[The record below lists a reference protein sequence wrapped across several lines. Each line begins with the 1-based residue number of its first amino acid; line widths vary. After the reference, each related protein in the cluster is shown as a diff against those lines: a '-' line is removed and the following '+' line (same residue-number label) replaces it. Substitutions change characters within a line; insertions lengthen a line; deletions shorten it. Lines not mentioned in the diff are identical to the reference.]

1 MKNIEQMQLS
11 VLQWEKA
18 NGIVTSIDRAR
29 HLVDA
34 QVALYH
40 ESSHEA
46 KLFALGGWF
55 FTAVLLDNAIK
66 LAGKDYHSSMIDC
79 LNIIREKAT
88 EKHVHAVLQSNWTK
102 YVQSK
107 DTGMFRMS
115 QEAASVAEKYQGRY
129 SSVVPVR
136 IGQYFFIRGLEQ
148 GKDGRLY
155 EKVLKPSTFISPEK
169 FLS

>member
-29 HLVDA
+29 HLVDYE
-34 QVALYH
+34 VAEY
-40 ESSHEA
+40 HEA
-46 KLFALGGWF
+46 KGEQKLFELGDWF
-55 FTAVLLDNAIK
+55 FTAVQLDNTIK

-102 YVQSK
+102 YVKSK

-136 IGQYFFIRGLEQ
+136 IGQYFFIRGLEE
-148 GKDGRLY
+148 GKDGQLY
-155 EKVLKPSTFISPEK
+155 EKVLKPSTFISPDK
-169 FLS
+169 FL